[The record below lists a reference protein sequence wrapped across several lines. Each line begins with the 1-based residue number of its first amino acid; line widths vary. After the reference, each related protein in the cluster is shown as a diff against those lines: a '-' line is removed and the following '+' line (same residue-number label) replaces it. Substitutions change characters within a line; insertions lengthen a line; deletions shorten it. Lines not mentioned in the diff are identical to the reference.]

1 MLETIP
7 ADPEVATPA
16 AEGAAEMVANQEKMH
31 LESLLNYVAFKSKD
45 QQRNFVIED
54 DAPPPPPP
62 PPSKSASVAA
72 EEGAAL
78 KALDLSGTTVEK
90 ANAEAQ
96 MVLRGAINFKR
107 VDIAKDLYE
116 QLSSASIE
124 IAEATFTLMIEAAVL
139 AKDLKSSSDFLM
151 KMETSG
157 HSPATDILD
166 KVLDLYSNQ
175 KQQRE
180 QEKQNNANRQ
190 AQSAL
195 GNFGYQEVIQ
205 EARTKLTSD
214 ARIFVPTW
222 GIPPPPPKPPAKAD
236 EESEGK
242 KEEAETAD
250 AVTEAAQPVPEQR
263 TKLKAAAKPFEPMWN
278 GPQFGEPAPPMPT
291 WDTWN
296 AEDSNNGYGKSKGGK
311 GHGSFQIYDSPSND
325 LENGGS
331 NDYDKGRGKGNKGK
345 ANGSSD
351 ATKASTGKKW
361 KPKETAATAA

>member
-1 MLETIP
+1 MQRQQVLETIP

-45 QQRNFVIED
+45 QQRNFVVEE

-62 PPSKSASVAA
+62 KPMDMAD
-72 EEGAAL
+72 EGMPL
-78 KALDLSGTTVEK
+78 KALNLSHTTVEK

-116 QLSSASIE
+116 QLSSANIE
-124 IAEATFTLMIEAAVL
+124 VAEPTFTLMIEAAVL

-157 HSPATDILD
+157 HTPATDILD

-180 QEKQNNANRQ
+180 QEKQSQKDARQ
-190 AQSAL
+190 AQSSAL
-195 GNFGYQEVIQ
+195 GNFGYQEAAP

-214 ARIFVPTW
+214 ARIFVPAW
-222 GIPPPPPKPPAKAD
+222 GIPPPPPPKPPPKAD

-250 AVTEAAQPVPEQR
+250 AATEAAQPATEVKR
-263 TKLKAAAKPFEPMWN
+263 TALKAAAKPFAPMWN
-278 GPQFGEPAPPMPT
+278 GPGQFDEPAPV

-296 AEDSNNGYGKSKGGK
+296 AEESNGYSKSKGGK
-311 GHGSFQIYDSPSND
+311 GFQVTD
-325 LENGGS
+325 LEDGGS
-331 NDYDKGRGKGNKGK
+331 DGYEKGRGKGNKGK
-345 ANGSSD
+345 ANSSSD
-351 ATKASTGKKW
+351 ASKASTGKKW